1 MKSVFKEERSKVG
14 LEEFDSVDFDR
25 EFDLQTVQRCL
36 KAAGTFSFQS
46 AVREKAYFIPFIDP
60 MFQIVHATLSR
71 IDRFPTL
78 RKVLEAEFAAND

>member
-1 MKSVFKEERSKVG
+1 
-14 LEEFDSVDFDR
+14 
-25 EFDLQTVQRCL
+25 
-36 KAAGTFSFQS
+36 
-46 AVREKAYFIPFIDP
+46 VREKAYFIPFIDP